1 MTDAPLSDPVADSI
15 IRFLRDIGLSV
26 RLGPIAGPTVVPG
39 IQIEH
44 GTLLVDSGRLTWP
57 GDLLHEAGHLAVMDG
72 ERRRR
77 AHIDV
82 GSDAAEEMAAIA
94 WSFAASV
101 HLQVDPAVVFHA
113 GGYRGWSEALIE
125 NFTHGRSVGVPI
137 LQWRGLTADAQR
149 AGERGVPPYPYML
162 KWLGA

>member
-1 MTDAPLSDPVADSI
+1 MTDPLLSDPVAASI
-15 IRFLRDIGLSV
+15 IRFLRDIGLTV
-26 RLGPIAGPTVVPG
+26 RLGQIADPTVVPG

-44 GTLLVDSGRLTWP
+44 GALLVDPGGLTWP
-57 GDLLHEAGHLAVMDG
+57 GDLLHEAGHLAMMDG

-82 GSDAAEEMAAIA
+82 GSDAGEEMAAIA
-94 WSFAASV
+94 WSYAASV
-101 HLQVDPAVVFHA
+101 HLQLDPAVVFHA

-125 NFTHGRSVGVPI
+125 NFTHGRSIGVPF

-149 AGERGVPPYPYML
+149 AGELGVPPYPHML
-162 KWLGA
+162 EWLRA